1 MAISTPV
8 RSDRVDLL
16 ATAAEMPDTSAVVRF
31 EGVTRRFGDT
41 IAVSGLDL
49 DVEPGQIVGVIGPSG
64 AGKTTAVR
72 LMTGEL
78 VPSEGTVRVLGEDP
92 TELSGRA
99 RQSIGFMPQQFAL
112 YDDLTAS
119 ENVDFVASMF
129 GLLFRGRRRR
139 TRRVLELLGLWEVR
153 RRRAGDLSGGMQR
166 RLQLASALVHDP
178 TLVFL
183 DEPTAGVDPLL
194 RETIWTELDR
204 LRDDGRTLVVTT
216 QYVGEAERCDAV
228 ALIADGRLLA
238 FAPPDALR
246 EEAFG
251 GQVLEVA
258 TERPFDAADLEI
270 TGPIEQVRQQGL
282 RSLLVTTKDAATTT
296 PIVMDAV
303 DRAGGSVVSIAEHR
317 SSFDE
322 VFAELIRRA
331 GAEPDGATA

>member
-1 MAISTPV
+1 MEAVSHP
-8 RSDRVDLL
+8 S
-16 ATAAEMPDTSAVVRF
+16 VVRF

-41 IAVSGLDL
+41 VALSDVDL
-49 DVEPGQIVGVIGPSG
+49 DIEPGRIVGVIGPSG

-78 VPSEGTVRVLGEDP
+78 LPTEGTVRVLGEDP
-92 TELSGRA
+92 TDLSGRA

-112 YDDLTAS
+112 YDDLTAG
-119 ENVDFVASMF
+119 ENLDFVASMF

-153 RRRAGDLSGGMQR
+153 GRRAGALSGGMQR

-178 TLVFL
+178 NLIFL
-183 DEPTAGVDPLL
+183 DEPTAGIDPLL

-216 QYVGEAERCDAV
+216 QYVTEAERCDVV

-238 FAPPDALR
+238 YAPPDALR
-246 EEAFG
+246 HVAFG
-251 GQVLEVA
+251 GQVLEVT
-258 TERPFDAADLEI
+258 TERPFDGADLEAVA
-270 TGPIEQVRQQGL
+270 PIDHVRQTGL

-296 PIVMDAV
+296 PVVMDAV
-303 DRAGGSVVSIAEHR
+303 ERAGGTVVSIAEHR

-322 VFAELIRRA
+322 VFAELIRKA
-331 GAEPDGATA
+331 GAAPDGAVA

>member
-1 MAISTPV
+1 MDGASHP
-8 RSDRVDLL
+8 S
-16 ATAAEMPDTSAVVRF
+16 SVVRF

-41 IAVSGLDL
+41 VALSGVDL
-49 DVEPGQIVGVIGPSG
+49 DIEPGRIVGVIGPSG

-78 VPSEGTVRVLGEDP
+78 LPTEGTVRVLGEDP
-92 TELSGRA
+92 ADLSGRA

-112 YDDLTAS
+112 YDDLTAG
-119 ENVDFVASMF
+119 ENLDFVASMF

-139 TRRVLELLGLWEVR
+139 RRRVLELLGLWEVR
-153 RRRAGDLSGGMQR
+153 GRRAGALSGGMQR

-178 TLVFL
+178 SLIFL
-183 DEPTAGVDPLL
+183 DERAAGIDPLL

-216 QYVGEAERCDAV
+216 QYVTEAERCDVV

-238 FAPPDALR
+238 YAPPDALR
-246 EEAFG
+246 HVAFG
-251 GQVLEVA
+251 GQVLEVT
-258 TERPFDAADLEI
+258 TERPFDGADLEAVA
-270 TGPIEQVRQQGL
+270 PIDHVRQTGL

-296 PIVMDAV
+296 PVVMDAV
-303 DRAGGSVVSIAEHR
+303 ERAGGSVVSITEHR

-322 VFAELIRRA
+322 VFAELIRKA
-331 GAEPDGATA
+331 GAEPDGALA